1 MTDTQLP
8 TALKDF
14 EDKLD
19 QLIDSYKT
27 VKTENNTLKIN
38 QETLLQEKA
47 HLLDQAS
54 QARVRVEAM
63 ISRLKAMEYS
73 A

>member
-38 QETLLQEKA
+38 QENLLQEKA